1 LPAIIPKNPIKT
13 DNRMLPDKTEPS
25 TELNERQLA
34 DQLNKLKSL
43 EDELNRLTILEH
55 PVEIKNI
62 CGNII
67 DIKKSLAKFYTP
79 K

>member
-1 LPAIIPKNPIKT
+1 
-13 DNRMLPDKTEPS
+13 MLPDKTAPS
-25 TELNERQLA
+25 AELNEGQLA

-62 CGNII
+62 CSNII
-67 DIKKSLAKFYTP
+67 DIKKSLAKFYIP